1 MGGGGDRRITRDMI
15 RSVGDQ
21 IEANTRGPLQK
32 ALEQAREAQ
41 KVNIANYT
49 AVEHTYA
56 GAYIAA
62 VEFVTQDWDTKIG
75 DAKDVQEALHHLAD
89 NWDEAEQKSTLK
101 TD

>member
-1 MGGGGDRRITRDMI
+1 MSGGGDRRITRDLI
-15 RSVGDQ
+15 RTIGNQ
-21 IEANTRGPLQK
+21 IEANTREPLQN
-32 ALEQAREAQ
+32 ALAQAREAQ
-41 KVNIANYT
+41 NVNIANYT
-49 AVEHTYA
+49 AVEHAYA

-75 DAKDVQEALHHLAD
+75 DAHDIRTALHQLAD